1 MNQLWLNGYGLL
13 TCVGWNNIHAC
24 IFKERI
30 CYYYL
35 LFIVFMKATFKLIL
49 NQGKH
54 QLDV

>member
-1 MNQLWLNGYGLL
+1 MNHIWLNGYGLL
-13 TCVGWNNIHAC
+13 TCVGWNNIHTC

-30 CYYYL
+30 CYYHL

-49 NQGKH
+49 NQGKN